1 MIRILIAE
9 DEEPIREG
17 LIDLLNDEGYGT
29 IAAPDGRSALSLF
42 REKGA
47 DLALLDIMM
56 PGMSGY
62 EVCRE
67 IRRCDS
73 RVPVI
78 FLSAREEEIDK
89 VVGLEMGADD
99 YIVKPFGVRE
109 LLARIKS
116 VLRRTMPTEEK
127 EESTGWLP
135 RDEFPFAGGAVN
147 PRTLRFHAEEREE
160 ELTEREVA
168 LLFYFASHP
177 GEALSRD
184 KLLED
189 LWGVEYGGT
198 TRTLDQHI
206 AKLRRKVENNSRL
219 PRYIITVHGRGY
231 RYIPLPDAP

>member
-1 MIRILIAE
+1 MTRILIAE

-17 LIDLLNDEGYGT
+17 LVDLLNGEGYET
-29 IAAPDGRSALSLF
+29 VSAPDGRSALKLF
-42 REKGA
+42 LAQGA

-67 IRRCDS
+67 IRKKDT

-99 YIVKPFGVRE
+99 YVVKPFGVRE

-116 VLRRTMPTEEK
+116 VLRRSRPAEHNRER
-127 EESTGWLP
+127 ERPAES
-135 RDEFPFAGGAVN
+135 FPFAGGTVDSL
-147 PRTLRFHAEEREE
+147 TYRFAREGKEE
-160 ELTEREVA
+160 ELTEREVE
-168 LLFYFASHP
+168 LLYRFARHP
-177 GEALSRD
+177 GEVLSRER
-184 KLLED
+184 LLEEV
-189 LWGVEYGGT
+189 WGVAYAGT

-206 AKLRRKVENNSRL
+206 AKLRRKVERNPAK
-219 PRYIITVHGRGY
+219 PRFITTVHGSGY
-231 RYIPLPDAP
+231 RHVP